1 MIVSSTSPRLLAAT
15 CHPHCATCLDSPPSS
30 PSACLTCAANRAL
43 AGPSPNA
50 CPCDSRFYL
59 DSTTSAC
66 LPCSPRC
73 RTCTGPSQS
82 DCVLCESGAA
92 LSPSTASPGQ
102 CICVNQESYMVSYTG
117 ACLACHPS
125 CLTCSGPA
133 ATDCLTCKPDATLF
147 TSPGECRC
155 ADGKYMLANGTCA
168 ACHPSCRSCTD
179 LSHLSCKACY
189 SSASLNPSSTG
200 QCTCS
205 SSSTY
210 LDLSSSLPSCQPCHS
225 SCLKCSGPSFTNCT
239 VCGSGATLTDTGT
252 CLCQSGYTFSTPGPD
267 CIPIS
272 NCPAICAG
280 RCLST
285 APAKCLSCTSTG
297 ILLSDF
303 GCTCPSGF
311 FLSGASTST
320 PSCAACSP
328 KCLECQANPTN
339 PTNSPSLCVQCRSPG
354 TNPSVMDSENNDCHT
369 NIPGTFFS
377 MTSLTTSTCTSVGR
391 ACYGSATAYTA
402 CPADSQLRTPPQ
414 CVCPTGNQF
423 DINNQCVLAPD
434 AISPLCLLQG
444 SNSYCAICSSYSERN
459 SEMQSQCNCRQG
471 YLKTTNSSSGE
482 VYCAPCHPSCI
493 YCSTLTDQGCS
504 SCTLPLTLASP
515 TNPPSQCT
523 LPTNPPKFMYS
534 MYGVEKVCDRMCSSC
549 TTANTTHYCGECIT
563 NADKLSIPY
572 CRCKDGYFFSLTFN
586 NCAACHYTCKTCVGS
601 GLNDCTQCPLDM
613 YLQLDGSC
621 KCKRLNYLN
630 PSTNQCSPISN
641 PKCKEAYY
649 DSSEVCT
656 KCYNNMQLPCTGCPN
671 GEIFYSAQKGVCTT
685 CSKWCT
691 LMECS
696 ITNSKSTGCTVGCAD
711 NTLLLNNGVCT
722 VQNSV
727 AFDPMSNSFKPCNSL
742 CLTCFGT
749 SQDQCLTLNTAISGS
764 LLLHPYSN
772 ILYCPKGTYI
782 NTTTTPM
789 SCSPCPAFCSQCSSL
804 TNCTICQGPSTMG
817 TNNLCT
823 CATANLTQVESPVG
837 VCQPCHFT
845 CKFCTD
851 PTNNTASCL
860 DIGGVHSFNP
870 QVTAYSVAKVIC
882 ITGYTR
888 NTDRICAPSSPN
900 LCHPSCATCSD
911 STQSPNA
918 CSSCLPA
925 YLTQNLGASLN
936 PIYKNCSCNGG
947 GLYGFNEHYFC
958 VPCHPK
964 CSTCSSINY
973 KQCIVC
979 KDTNAI
985 GPDCTCPPAMNSYLS
1000 PIDYMCKPCHLSC
1013 STCTGPAFDQCIN
1026 CAGGVVQDG
1035 ICGCP
1040 DGQYRNST
1048 TGYCD
1053 PCQPPCVRCG
1063 GTATS
1068 CKTCQPTA
1076 IYNGGTCVCKIDQY
1090 MDSTGSCNP
1099 ISGLICHPSCLT
1111 CYGTNSNQC
1120 SSCQSVA
1127 YIYNGYCLCPDG
1139 YYMNTAVSPGTCTLC
1154 NYCLECSSS
1163 TICTSCGDGAFLNV
1177 TTNKCQCLPNY
1188 SGLTSTG
1195 GCLTSF
1201 TCSDIGCAACTDS
1214 STTSPCLICKS
1225 QYATLNNSKC
1235 TCPQG
1240 MYIDSVGLC
1249 QYCSPTCYGCTSA
1262 TLCSECLPPA
1272 IMSTDKKSCTCN
1284 SSQLINATGHCLD
1297 CHQSCLTCTA
1307 LHNRGCSSCK
1317 PPAELQSEGWCKCPQ
1332 FTVMN
1337 ETTFNCDPVC
1347 HFTCGTCDGPSSTN
1361 CLTCKEG
1368 GAVYNSFTKTCACTP
1383 GKYRT
1388 ITGNCEP
1395 CHNNCLTC
1403 TGPGPTECLSCK
1415 TLAVLSGKGSCVC
1428 GANKTRNSSGGCDT
1442 ITCHE
1447 SCVSCNGTSNTSCLS
1462 CKPQAML
1469 SPSGACVCRSS
1480 FYADSNYVCQP
1491 CHTRCY
1497 TCSGPLAT
1505 ECTSCAS
1512 GKYLFPNNSCECP
1525 AGQAYADATTTV
1537 CSPVNCHIS
1546 CETCDGVFDNN
1557 CLSCKNGAVLDVY
1570 KRCICPASTY
1580 RKATTGEC
1588 QPCQP
1593 PCLSCTG
1600 PLLSDCLTCKTNAME
1615 LAIGTSKSCRC
1626 KLGYYS
1632 DSTALKCSPCNKKCI
1647 GCDGPNENQCTMC
1660 IQATT
1665 LSNGICVPGANMQ
1678 LTTDGLIRPISPP
1691 VCHET
1696 CKQCQSGSTGQYNQC
1711 TACWNKAELQS
1722 DNTCLCNQGYKRDLN
1737 GYCVMVSC
1745 HLTCKT
1751 CLDELKTSC
1760 TSCTELAN
1768 LEAFPVGTCR
1778 CIPGYGFDP
1787 NGFCKPCHPTCKTCY
1802 TTAPTGCDICKDIAI
1817 KNYDGSCS
1825 CPVGTAFNTTYTACD
1840 PCPLICKSCILPK
1853 TEPNGIKS
1861 CVTCNELGILENPVL
1876 DVNSSQTIG
1885 TCVCPKPRYV
1895 ATPEGKCSFA
1905 SCHVTCLTCMG
1916 PNIDQCYKCKKGAVL
1931 NENKICVCKS
1941 GQPIGILGECY
1952 ECDSSCATCE
1962 VDKFSAKCTS
1972 CYPMAVLSDG
1982 KCNCRDGT
1990 YFDDV
1995 SISCGDCHS
2004 TCATCKGPLSANCT
2018 SCKGS
2023 GSLLVQGR
2031 CTCTSGEK
2039 ITAEGLCNN
2048 CLTSCK
2054 VCATGLNTLGPARCS
2069 VCGTDAIPNPANPAG
2084 CICKKPS
2091 YYMDPQS
2098 NCYPC
2103 FATCGT
2109 CRGPT
2114 SAECLTC
2121 KDTFILDSGTCLCN
2135 KGFFWNEVQ
2144 NTCVA
2149 CNPSLNCETCMNL
2162 LTCFTCPQGWKFRK
2176 DRYKGCELIVY
2187 TDAFDYS
2194 IDIFHE
2200 QLFLELNLPQLD
2212 KQEKHDYIQSIIGK
2226 DLIKITT
2233 ADGGDE
2239 VTDRIALAVVPNSR
2253 FEWEQGTVRF
2263 YLNYL
2268 KDTEAF
2274 EAKVECR
2281 PFRIPPKSSS
2291 GSKNR
2296 LLVFNS
2302 TTYDKL
2308 SKDYIIPSGVYLDL
2322 NKLNDWSTLF
2332 WLLSLLATAVQ
2343 IYLLLLRPFYS
2354 QGREDPKLY
2363 WLGHYIV
2370 WYQFVSLLGY
2380 SAAEFRASLDKILL
2394 SAADTSFRCLG
2405 FNIEPM
2411 FINELQSYRNS
2422 YYTGKYTASN
2432 QTPLLAQKMFF
2443 QVCIYSLSWILSL
2456 MPLRKFK
2463 PIFQELRNSLLV
2475 CFGIQMMFISSVN
2488 ILNFFGAKVYTAVPI
2503 ISFLVSVLSV
2513 ILLAINCV
2521 LLRNYSQVDE
2531 DAPEFRMRRYPR
2543 TQIDPDAEA
2552 KPECIRTSWK
2562 AKFDHYRIQEADTSI
2577 RRDLTKRE
2585 KTMSCI
2591 LTELESLLIA
2601 SAILGLLGRKP
2612 FSQPL
2617 ILTMIFGYNFFYYLL
2632 TPRQSH
2638 WLLRGA
2644 ITLMSLALTAAN
2656 IGFSLIKRDIKLFN
2670 IEIVTNA
2677 YLALFVSFFI
2687 VNIILLLCRLADIL
2701 TFRLSNRDI
2710 PQATNAK
2717 FKWNKYIAR
2726 KSNNDQQD
2734 SICNMNIE
2742 ESKPEPILSNRT
2754 ETAEKKKPLVENI
2767 IMSPV
2772 SITTK
2777 KSDKNEVEAGMNSRP
2792 SIIIQPALPQMQN
2805 MDLNAIEQ
2813 EKLEKSYYN
2822 QQELDDMIERARKL
2836 GKI

>member
-1 MIVSSTSPRLLAAT
+1 MEQSGVCKCLSSDPRDPATGLCPKDCPLDCFECETPITCLSCHHYAALTSGRCVCTPGYGYNSHYKCAKCDKNCTACDPKNYTVCTSCPNLGAILPSCDCPSGQYADRTQRKCLSCHVKCKDCFGPNDNHCTSCNHSGVVPIGGLCGCPTGMFWNSSNQCENCASMCKECKEKSSKCIECRPGATLSNGRCLCPGPTLSTSAS
-15 CHPHCATCLDSPPSS
+15 CPP
-30 PSACLTCAANRAL
+30 TYN
-43 AGPSPNA
+43 GPCN
-50 CPCDSRFYL
+50 
-59 DSTTSAC
+59 
-66 LPCSPRC
+66 
-73 RTCTGPSQS
+73 
-82 DCVLCESGAA
+82 
-92 LSPSTASPGQ
+92 
-102 CICVNQESYMVSYTG
+102 
-117 ACLACHPS
+117 PS
-125 CLTCSGPA
+125 CLTCSGG
-133 ATDCLTCKPDATLF
+133 TENDC
-147 TSPGECRC
+147 
-155 ADGKYMLANGTCA
+155 
-168 ACHPSCRSCTD
+168 
-179 LSHLSCKACY
+179 LSCKTTSYFYEGKCLCY
-189 SSASLNPSSTG
+189 DSQFMNISSG
-200 QCTCS
+200 I
-205 SSSTY
+205 
-210 LDLSSSLPSCQPCHS
+210 CQNCNG
-225 SCLKCSGPSFTNCT
+225 CAKCSYF
-239 VCGSGATLTDTGT
+239 SGD
-252 CLCQSGYTFSTPGPD
+252 
-267 CIPIS
+267 
-272 NCPAICAG
+272 
-280 RCLST
+280 
-285 APAKCLSCTSTG
+285 
-297 ILLSDF
+297 
-303 GCTCPSGF
+303 
-311 FLSGASTST
+311 
-320 PSCAACSP
+320 
-328 KCLECQANPTN
+328 
-339 PTNSPSLCVQCRSPG
+339 
-354 TNPSVMDSENNDCHT
+354 
-369 NIPGTFFS
+369 
-377 MTSLTTSTCTSVGR
+377 
-391 ACYGSATAYTA
+391 
-402 CPADSQLRTPPQ
+402 
-414 CVCPTGNQF
+414 
-423 DINNQCVLAPD
+423 
-434 AISPLCLLQG
+434 
-444 SNSYCAICSSYSERN
+444 
-459 SEMQSQCNCRQG
+459 
-471 YLKTTNSSSGE
+471 
-482 VYCAPCHPSCI
+482 
-493 YCSTLTDQGCS
+493 
-504 SCTLPLTLASP
+504 
-515 TNPPSQCT
+515 
-523 LPTNPPKFMYS
+523 
-534 MYGVEKVCDRMCSSC
+534 
-549 TTANTTHYCGECIT
+549 
-563 NADKLSIPY
+563 
-572 CRCKDGYFFSLTFN
+572 
-586 NCAACHYTCKTCVGS
+586 
-601 GLNDCTQCPLDM
+601 
-613 YLQLDGSC
+613 
-621 KCKRLNYLN
+621 
-630 PSTNQCSPISN
+630 
-641 PKCKEAYY
+641 
-649 DSSEVCT
+649 
-656 KCYNNMQLPCTGCPN
+656 
-671 GEIFYSAQKGVCTT
+671 
-685 CSKWCT
+685 
-691 LMECS
+691 
-696 ITNSKSTGCTVGCAD
+696 
-711 NTLLLNNGVCT
+711 
-722 VQNSV
+722 
-727 AFDPMSNSFKPCNSL
+727 
-742 CLTCFGT
+742 
-749 SQDQCLTLNTAISGS
+749 
-764 LLLHPYSN
+764 
-772 ILYCPKGTYI
+772 
-782 NTTTTPM
+782 
-789 SCSPCPAFCSQCSSL
+789 
-804 TNCTICQGPSTMG
+804 
-817 TNNLCT
+817 
-823 CATANLTQVESPVG
+823 
-837 VCQPCHFT
+837 
-845 CKFCTD
+845 
-851 PTNNTASCL
+851 
-860 DIGGVHSFNP
+860 
-870 QVTAYSVAKVIC
+870 
-882 ITGYTR
+882 
-888 NTDRICAPSSPN
+888 
-900 LCHPSCATCSD
+900 
-911 STQSPNA
+911 
-918 CSSCLPA
+918 
-925 YLTQNLGASLN
+925 
-936 PIYKNCSCNGG
+936 
-947 GLYGFNEHYFC
+947 
-958 VPCHPK
+958 
-964 CSTCSSINY
+964 
-973 KQCIVC
+973 
-979 KDTNAI
+979 
-985 GPDCTCPPAMNSYLS
+985 
-1000 PIDYMCKPCHLSC
+1000 
-1013 STCTGPAFDQCIN
+1013 
-1026 CAGGVVQDG
+1026 
-1035 ICGCP
+1035 
-1040 DGQYRNST
+1040 
-1048 TGYCD
+1048 
-1053 PCQPPCVRCG
+1053 
-1063 GTATS
+1063 
-1068 CKTCQPTA
+1068 
-1076 IYNGGTCVCKIDQY
+1076 
-1090 MDSTGSCNP
+1090 
-1099 ISGLICHPSCLT
+1099 
-1111 CYGTNSNQC
+1111 
-1120 SSCQSVA
+1120 
-1127 YIYNGYCLCPDG
+1127 
-1139 YYMNTAVSPGTCTLC
+1139 
-1154 NYCLECSSS
+1154 
-1163 TICTSCGDGAFLNV
+1163 ICTSCGDGAFLNV

-1240 MYIDSVGLC
+1240 MYIDSAGLC

-1368 GAVYNSFTKTCACTP
+1368 GAVYNSSTKTCACTP
-1383 GKYRT
+1383 GNYRT

-1525 AGQAYADATTTV
+1525 AGKAYADATTTV

-2656 IGFSLIKRDIKLFN
+2656 IGFSLIKRDIKVFN

-2677 YLALFVSFFI
+2677 YLALFVSFFN